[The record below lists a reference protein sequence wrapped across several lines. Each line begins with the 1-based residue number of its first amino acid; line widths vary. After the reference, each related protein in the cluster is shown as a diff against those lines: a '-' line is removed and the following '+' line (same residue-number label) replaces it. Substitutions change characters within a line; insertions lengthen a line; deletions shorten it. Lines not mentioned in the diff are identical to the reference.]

1 MLNEIKI
8 RYFLELAKTLSFTR
22 AANNLFIT
30 QQTLSKQIS
39 NMEEDLGFL
48 LFERT
53 TKNVRLTKSG
63 KDLYHFFRESTA
75 ELDRLV
81 HFGRSS
87 QLNLGV
93 GFLAGMSIVA
103 IREKILVPAGNNL
116 TPYST
121 FLHALN
127 SLDEMWEALSTDQID
142 IGFFPEGVLGTV
154 SRHFSPQPEV
164 AEVYR
169 GNMYFYVAKQVAE
182 AKHNSDRLED
192 YRDQCFFMPPAG
204 IPGFSTIQAI
214 LKDCNLEDAVLGR
227 PPAQNSALEATANG
241 CGISFA
247 DEFSVLGKNTDI
259 MGVPLPY
266 QSSLYCV
273 YDPDKLNKAT
283 KALVDHM
290 IENFR
295 LQRDGDAAAKKPEP
309 QQIYND
315 MAIKPQD

>member
-39 NMEEDLGFL
+39 NMEEDLGFP

-53 TKNVRLTKSG
+53 TKNVKLTKSG
-63 KDLYHFFRESTA
+63 MDLYHFFREATA
-75 ELDRLV
+75 EYDRLV

-87 QLNLGV
+87 KLNLGV

-103 IREKILVPAGNNL
+103 IKESVLVPAGNNL

-127 SLDEMWEALSTDQID
+127 SLDEMWNALSTDQID

-154 SRHFSPQPEV
+154 SQQFSPRPEV
-164 AEVYR
+164 VEVYR
-169 GNMYFYVAKQVAE
+169 GNMYFYVSRQVAE
-182 AKHNSDRLED
+182 AKHNSGRLQD
-192 YRDQCFFMPPAG
+192 YSDQCFFMPPAG
-204 IPGFSTIQAI
+204 VPGFTRIQEI
-214 LKDCNLEDAVLGR
+214 LKDCNLDKVVVGH
-227 PPAQNSALEATANG
+227 PPTQNSALEATANG

-247 DEFSVLGKNTDI
+247 DEFSVLGRNTDI
-259 MGVPLPY
+259 MGVPLPHK
-266 QSSLYCV
+266 SSLYCV
-273 YDPDKLNKAT
+273 YYPDKINQST
-283 KALVDHM
+283 QALVDHM
-290 IENFR
+290 IENFKR
-295 LQRDGDAAAKKPEP
+295 
-309 QQIYND
+309 QQEAFIATQESN
-315 MAIKPQD
+315 P